1 VINGTTVY
9 SPSLEAGANFV
20 TAAGHTLGYTTN
32 STGAYLFGSGGIAR
46 FVRTD
51 IITNNGVVH
60 VRLPLSSK
68 ARLMMQLIDRVFNST
83 TIVQATADQA

>member
-1 VINGTTVY
+1 MGDGADEQVINGTTVY
-9 SPSLEAGANFV
+9 SPSLEAGANFI

-51 IITNNGVVH
+51 VITNNGVVH
-60 VRLPLSSK
+60 VRLSLSSQP
-68 ARLMMQLIDRVFNST
+68 R
-83 TIVQATADQA
+83 